1 MIRQGFLSA
10 SERKDLVAAARD
22 GGVAH
27 RVGRRANA
35 VVLLDQGMSCQDVGA
50 VLLVDDDTIRTWYQ
64 LFKSGGI
71 SGLADFGHKGS
82 ACRLRLDQQEQ
93 LSSWV
98 NKTLP
103 RTTRMVGAWIEQ
115 QFGLAYQ
122 SRSGLVGLLHRLGMV
137 YRKPEHLSRKLD
149 ESKQQAFIQSYSD
162 LLNSLPDDEVV
173 MFADAVHPTHSS

>member
-115 QFGLAYQ
+115 QFEPGL
-122 SRSGLVGLLHRLGMV
+122 SKPLGFGGAV
-137 YRKPEHLSRKLD
+137 ASAGD
-149 ESKQQAFIQSYSD
+149 GISQAGTSIQK
-162 LLNSLPDDEVV
+162 
-173 MFADAVHPTHSS
+173 A